1 MIEDV
6 ILHHSIVVQLRS
18 MVLRRR
24 NVGTGKSVSHVA
36 EFFFLLLL
44 FWELS
49 KWSIMY
55 VTLITVRIKA
65 LYTSLQLFCFNVCR
79 LDYEP

>member
-36 EFFFLLLL
+36 EFFFFVVVVLGA
-44 FWELS
+44 EQ
-49 KWSIMY
+49 
-55 VTLITVRIKA
+55 VEH
-65 LYTSLQLFCFNVCR
+65 NVCDIDNSEDKSVIHQPPVI
-79 LDYEP
+79 LF